1 MVGRWGGV
9 RMNAHTRAPGEARR
23 PPHAAA
29 TPGVGS
35 QLSASPGSRG
45 VAAAGRL
52 GEWTDGWVD
61 GQAGQMDGGKE
72 VVRGCAPTGRRGAR
86 EDGLGGRADEVSG
99 LRSRRCGR
107 GCVEGQMPR
116 EMGDVMD
123 GRMEGGWMDGGTR
136 WKKTGR
142 RGGGI
147 TGRMAP
153 EWRAEEMA
161 GPCSC
166 KEGAWIG
173 AGGEMG

>member
-1 MVGRWGGV
+1 M
-9 RMNAHTRAPGEARR
+9 
-23 PPHAAA
+23 
-29 TPGVGS
+29 
-35 QLSASPGSRG
+35 
-45 VAAAGRL
+45 
-52 GEWTDGWVD
+52 
-61 GQAGQMDGGKE
+61 
-72 VVRGCAPTGRRGAR
+72 
-86 EDGLGGRADEVSG
+86 
-99 LRSRRCGR
+99 
-107 GCVEGQMPR
+107 EGQMPR
-116 EMGDVMD
+116 EMGDVME